1 MKEAAHGAQ
10 AGDEDGSLDG
20 LARQQRVSDVP
31 SIVSCSGKMVLL
43 DKLLPKLQL
52 ENHRV
57 LIFSQV
63 ILCVAPDT

>member
-10 AGDEDGSLDG
+10 TGDEDGSLDA

-43 DKLLPKLQL
+43 DKLLPKLQS

-63 ILCVAPDT
+63 CLVVGADA